1 MTTLISREK
10 SSKKIVWKTRE
21 NVGVLSKLN
30 FWTKIWLLEW
40 CVSRF
45 LHTRNVIKKY
55 YQFRSDYS
63 LHFSTTRIFSRTFKL
78 LDMRHGACKCQIS
91 RKKCIQHRLTNCLG
105 RENTNC
111 INQFR
116 VNLSVNKLIV
126 FCYAL
131 KSSKIFWCWSQI
143 IVTIEALMWSF
154 QSEKIFFCILRSV
167 TSPTTLF
174 LVFVLSMS
182 WQRLRS
188 RTRIVCATIY
198 SWLKKY
204 AFYSSNSAKH
214 SS

>member
-1 MTTLISREK
+1 M
-10 SSKKIVWKTRE
+10 SSKNIISF
-21 NVGVLSKLN
+21 VLITVCILVLPESSPELLN
-30 FWTKIWLLEW
+30 FWIWDMEPA
-40 CVSRF
+40 
-45 LHTRNVIKKY
+45 NVK
-55 YQFRSDYS
+55 SVE
-63 LHFSTTRIFSRTFKL
+63 
-78 LDMRHGACKCQIS
+78 
-91 RKKCIQHRLTNCLG
+91 KKCIQHRLTNCLG

-154 QSEKIFFCILRSV
+154 QSEKKNFAFFVRSLV
-167 TSPTTLF
+167 LQHFF

-188 RTRIVCATIY
+188 RTRIVCHYILVTEKICI
-198 SWLKKY
+198 LL
-204 AFYSSNSAKH
+204 
-214 SS
+214 

>member
-1 MTTLISREK
+1 MSQ
-10 SSKKIVWKTRE
+10 
-21 NVGVLSKLN
+21 
-30 FWTKIWLLEW
+30 
-40 CVSRF
+40 F
-45 LHTRNVIKKY
+45 LHLRNVIKKY

-154 QSEKIFFCILRSV
+154 QSEKKFFCILRSV

-188 RTRIVCATIY
+188 RTRIVCHYILVTEKICI
-198 SWLKKY
+198 LL
-204 AFYSSNSAKH
+204 
-214 SS
+214 